1 MCLDAG
7 LIVNLVIISVLIDNV
22 ALAAKNN
29 SL

>member
-1 MCLDAG
+1 LDAG